1 MPRSTLPDCLL
12 AKYEEGLGEEAF
24 ETIMSIPDDHRSEQF
39 NRLLIPRCRPLIQGI
54 GHRMMYESAH
64 KAGVDK
70 QLLALYEIW
79 AVGEN
84 LDWYIEHGLFTRKS
98 FREAENK
105 ALDVLEPRLGDL
117 LDQMDMAAYVTAPI
131 VEQSRFDQFVDS
143 LCPLTGEAEL
153 DLLAWY
159 LLAISGADR

>member
-1 MPRSTLPDCLL
+1 MPRSTLPNCLL

-24 ETIMSIPDDHRSEQF
+24 ETVMSIPDDHRSEEF

-54 GHRMMYESAH
+54 GHRMMYESAA
-64 KAGVDK
+64 KAGVDV

-79 AVGEN
+79 TVGEN

-105 ALDVLEPRLGDL
+105 ALDALEPRLGEL
-117 LDQMDMAAYVTAPI
+117 LGQMNMEAYVTAPI
-131 VEQSRFDQFVDS
+131 VGQSQFDQFVDS
-143 LCPLTGEAEL
+143 LYPLTGEAEL
-153 DLLAWY
+153 NF
-159 LLAISGADR
+159 IS